1 MNTIGEKT
9 VARII
14 GDIQGMLETY
24 LQDINKVFEEGD
36 GMSISMSAKLNE
48 TGNGNVNIIT
58 RLKFKTG
65 EISDS
70 YESSVNERQEELP
83 FPDKEVLPMHG

>member
-9 VARII
+9 VARIVD
-14 GDIQGMLETY
+14 DIQGMLETY
-24 LQDINKVFEEGD
+24 LQDINRVFEEGD

-83 FPDKEVLPMHG
+83 FPDKEVLPIDE

>member
-9 VARII
+9 VARIVD
-14 GDIQGMLETY
+14 DIQGMLETY
-24 LQDINKVFEEGD
+24 LQDINRVFEEGD

-83 FPDKEVLPMHG
+83 FPEKEVLPIDE